1 MAMSNNQMVYMNDLN
16 ITDWW
21 FQSLNKQKS
30 LEIGRSS
37 QLTPLGLQSSQDVV
51 GLDLNS
57 VSDKWKVLET
67 KARVARG

>member
-1 MAMSNNQMVYMNDLN
+1 MAMSNNQMVNMNDLN